1 MDEQLIQKRLQL
13 EESYDHEVQKCQ
25 RRMSVVE
32 EKILETR
39 CIVDRTVEDYLTVS
53 ARRNYSQ
60 SSDNK
65 AFYHIESFKDQEIKR
80 LEHTKLEIEDE
91 IKELRKSYRRE
102 EERLDKEF
110 RYE

>member
-13 EESYDHEVQKCQ
+13 EETYDHKVQKC
-25 RRMSVVE
+25 RRRISAIE
-32 EKILETR
+32 EQILETR
-39 CIVDRTVEDYLTVS
+39 RFVDRTVEDYLTVS

-65 AFYHIESFKDQEIKR
+65 AFYHIERFKDQEMKR

-91 IKELRKSYRRE
+91 IKGLRQSYRRE
-102 EERLDKEF
+102 EESLDKEF